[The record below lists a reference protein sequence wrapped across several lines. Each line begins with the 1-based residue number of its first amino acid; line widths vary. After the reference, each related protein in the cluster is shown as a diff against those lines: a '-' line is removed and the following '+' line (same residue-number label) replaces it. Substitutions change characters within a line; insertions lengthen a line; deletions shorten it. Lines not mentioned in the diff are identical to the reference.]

1 MPPAAEV
8 LARDAGLLD
17 LGEVE
22 RLPVAELQTNLDAYV
37 AADGTLGQLFGGELP
52 QPVEDLLLCF
62 RELRE
67 FVLVTEAELEALV
80 RASDHHHR
88 RHLKPAVGAEANAA
102 CCLLLRSEGEL
113 PPLLRNLL
121 NREAVARERKLPV
134 SVPDGLAVR
143 ALRKTPHKAGHGL
156 KEAIRADASNSARHL
171 LHPRHGVGVHEVGVL
186 LIGLRKRL
194 RRPELAAELPEVVR
208 LFHLRVVDEH
218 LRS

>member
-1 MPPAAEV
+1 MVRSAE
-8 LARDAGLLD
+8 
-17 LGEVE
+17 
-22 RLPVAELQTNLDAYV
+22 
-37 AADGTLGQLFGGELP
+37 LFGGELP